1 MRRVLQPKWKLL
13 IIVQLKYQAQIMFKT
28 CYGSV
33 CSFHWHLRRNVKR
46 LLILTLNFP
55 VVIPGPS
62 CTSRASAI
70 IRSEDRVRFLGIIQ
84 KLKYLCLKQCRL
96 NSWRVSKC
104 LPFLSQVNTSPYHV
118 KMRYTQR
125 KRLRTR
131 KWRRQVRSPHLLVF
145 KH

>member
-13 IIVQLKYQAQIMFKT
+13 IIVRLKYHAQIMFKT
-28 CYGSV
+28 CYGSE
-33 CSFHWHLRRNVKR
+33 SFPLTFKKKR
-46 LLILTLNFP
+46 QTFIYLNSKFSSGYSRSQLYLKGFSHYP
-55 VVIPGPS
+55 VRGQIS
-62 CTSRASAI
+62 
-70 IRSEDRVRFLGIIQ
+70 FLGIKQ
-84 KLKYLCLKQCRL
+84 KLKYLYLKQCRL